1 MAHAELDGL
10 GPSDGP
16 VTTWAVPRD
25 FAQGE
30 YSMPRPLGAPRLL
43 GPLPSPNAR
52 KLNRLG
58 GEDFL
63 LGGSI
68 LITGSC

>member
-1 MAHAELDGL
+1 MIERCEAQRR
-10 GPSDGP
+10 
-16 VTTWAVPRD
+16 VIQRRD
-25 FAQGE
+25 FA
-30 YSMPRPLGAPRLL
+30 GAD
-43 GPLPSPNAR
+43 GPSEDGALPNRNAR